1 MPAHAWRTLPLLQR
15 PGWVAALGRELPGPL
30 AGNSGFRADPPGA
43 PTLLQLS
50 ALTRLSA
57 LRLASGNW
65 EADGYD
71 VLEQLPALRRLVL
84 HSTLRLPDC
93 LGELTQVQDLVS
105 VPSVRVCLGSTL
117 AGRRP
122 PPLAGVACLEAAFVV
137 ASTAA
142 WLGPAA
148 TCSALP
154 GCTCR

>member
-71 VLEQLPALRRLVL
+71 VLEQLPALRHLVF

-105 VPSVRVCLGSTL
+105 VPWGSSGRTQGAAACWSSVFGCS
-117 AGRRP
+117 GRGRQH
-122 PPLAGVACLEAAFVV
+122 
-137 ASTAA
+137 
-142 WLGPAA
+142 
-148 TCSALP
+148 
-154 GCTCR
+154 CR